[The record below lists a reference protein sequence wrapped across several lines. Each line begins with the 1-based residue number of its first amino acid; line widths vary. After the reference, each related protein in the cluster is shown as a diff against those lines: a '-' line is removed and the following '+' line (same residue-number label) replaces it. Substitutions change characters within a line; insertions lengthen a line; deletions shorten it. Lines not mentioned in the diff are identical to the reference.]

1 MKYLL
6 DTNVLSET
14 VKPQPEGTVIRW
26 IDSMAPEHLCISA
39 LTIGEVRRGVEK
51 LPEGKRK
58 ERFIHWLEEE
68 IPVWFRGR
76 IVPVDENVADTWG
89 IISSHAK
96 RTIPV
101 IDCLLAATAI
111 LHRMTL
117 VTRNQKDFSIPGLE
131 VFNPWK

>member
-14 VKPQPEGTVIRW
+14 VKPRPEAAVVRW
-26 IDSMAPEHLCISA
+26 IDSIAPEHLFISA
-39 LTIGEVRRGVEK
+39 LTVGEVRRGVEK

-58 ERFIHWLEEE
+58 ERFSDWLEEE
-68 IPVWFRGR
+68 IPVWFKGR
-76 IVPVDENVADTWG
+76 IMPVDENVADTWG
-89 IISSHAK
+89 IISSHTK

-101 IDCLLAATAI
+101 INCLLAATAI
-111 LHRMTL
+111 LHRAVL
-117 VTRNQKDFSIPGLE
+117 VTRNQRDFAIPRLE